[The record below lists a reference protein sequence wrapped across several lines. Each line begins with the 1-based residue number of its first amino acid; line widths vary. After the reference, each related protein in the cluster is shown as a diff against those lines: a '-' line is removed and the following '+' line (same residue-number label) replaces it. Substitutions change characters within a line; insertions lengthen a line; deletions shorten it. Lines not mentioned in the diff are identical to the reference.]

1 MSIDGGPRPGTDDPQ
16 AASGDDGPLLAF
28 ADVPA
33 AGRDAEP
40 DPYWQ
45 ELQGDPLLPVAY
57 MPPAMGGE
65 HPAWMRL
72 SVWML
77 ISVFVTATSLGVCL
91 TYWPGL

>member
-1 MSIDGGPRPGTDDPQ
+1 MSIDGGPRPDSELPPLDT
-16 AASGDDGPLLAF
+16 GDLAF

-40 DPYWQ
+40 DPHWQ
-45 ELQGDPLLPVAY
+45 QLQGDPLLPVAY